1 MFVFIVHVDNLNRTV
16 AGQGNHW
23 PTINIECESVK
34 GIHRLIV
41 AAHRSCQRKAAS
53 RVNVMS

>member
-16 AGQGNHW
+16 AVQGSHW

-34 GIHRLIV
+34 GINRLIV
-41 AAHRSCQRKAAS
+41 AAHRSCQRKAAH
-53 RVNVMS
+53 RVNAMS